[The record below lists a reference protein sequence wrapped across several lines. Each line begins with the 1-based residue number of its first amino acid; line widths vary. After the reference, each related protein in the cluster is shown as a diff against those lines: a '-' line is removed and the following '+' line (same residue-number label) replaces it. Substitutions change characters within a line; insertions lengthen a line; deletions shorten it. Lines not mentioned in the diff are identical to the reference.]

1 MSEIDSKFV
10 IEFSAKQTEVW
21 RINCANGWWDERSK
35 IVSLCDRNGIDYE
48 PHLAIELI
56 GLHHTELSEA
66 VEAAR
71 KHPIDSW
78 SDHTTKDTMV
88 RELAGA
94 VVRIMDMAEFFGL
107 PLAKA
112 IEAEIEANRGR
123 GHMHGGKKA

>member
-10 IEFSAKQTEVW
+10 IEFSYKQSDAHKV
-21 RINCANGWWDERSK
+21 NVQNGWWKERSR
-35 IVSLCDRNGIDYE
+35 IFRACDEIEIDYE

-71 KHPIDSW
+71 KHPIESW
-78 SDHTTKDTMV
+78 GDYTTKDTMV

>member
-1 MSEIDSKFV
+1 MSFNSKFV
-10 IEFSAKQTEVW
+10 TAFNATQSEAHGVNI
-21 RINCANGWWDERSK
+21 ANGWWKERNR
-35 IVSLCDRNGIDYE
+35 ILAACDDYGIEYC

-71 KHPIDSW
+71 KHPIESW

-94 VVRIMDMAEFFGL
+94 VVRIMDMAEYFGL

>member
-1 MSEIDSKFV
+1 MSEDQQSFV
-10 IEFSAKQTEVW
+10 ELFDQKQYEAHNV
-21 RINCANGWWDERSK
+21 NLSNGWWNERVT
-35 IVSLCDRNGIDYE
+35 IDRICDRERIDYW

-71 KHPIDSW
+71 KHPLESW
-78 SDHTTKDTMV
+78 SDHATKDTMV

-94 VVRIMDMAEFFGL
+94 VVRIMDMAEYFGL

-112 IEAEIEANRGR
+112 IESEIEANRGR

>member
-1 MSEIDSKFV
+1 MSGFDSKFV
-10 IEFSAKQTEVW
+10 MVFSAKQYDAYN
-21 RINCANGWWDERSK
+21 INVSNGWWDERSK

-71 KHPIDSW
+71 KHPIESW
-78 SDHTTKDTMV
+78 GDYKTKDTMV